1 MGTAAAIAARSGPT
15 GARGTARG
23 TTRHARAR
31 RPRRRALAG
40 ASHDVEDGT
49 LPWRLG
55 PREGPMTTRAAV
67 TPALLEEYCARFR
80 NWGRW
85 GPDDEIGTL
94 NFITPDV
101 ITRAA
106 RLVKQGKVIS
116 CALNFDTSRSE
127 EHTSELQSQS

>member
-1 MGTAAAIAARSGPT
+1 MWAPPGHAGS
-15 GARGTARG
+15 GAREQERVPSTPA
-23 TTRHARAR
+23 ARAR

-40 ASHDVEDGT
+40 ASHDVEGGT

-85 GPDDEIGTL
+85 GP
-94 NFITPDV
+94 
-101 ITRAA
+101 
-106 RLVKQGKVIS
+106 
-116 CALNFDTSRSE
+116 RSE
-127 EHTSELQSQS
+127 EHTSELQSHHDLVCRLLLEKKK

>member
-1 MGTAAAIAARSGPT
+1 MWAPPGHAGSGAREQERVPSTAA
-15 GARGTARG
+15 
-23 TTRHARAR
+23 ARAR

-55 PREGPMTTRAAV
+55 PREGPMTTRAAG
-67 TPALLEEYCARFR
+67 TPALLEEYCARVR

-85 GPDDEIGTL
+85 GPDDEIGALKLT
-94 NFITPDV
+94 TPRV

-106 RLVKQGKVIS
+106 RLVKQGK
-116 CALNFDTSRSE
+116 
-127 EHTSELQSQS
+127 

>member
-15 GARGTARG
+15 GARGRARG
-23 TTRHARAR
+23 TPRHARAR

-40 ASHDVEDGT
+40 GSHDVEGGT

-101 ITRAA
+101 
-106 RLVKQGKVIS
+106 
-116 CALNFDTSRSE
+116 RSE
-127 EHTSELQSQS
+127 ERRVGKECRSRWSPYH

>member
-1 MGTAAAIAARSGPT
+1 MWAPPGHAGS
-15 GARGTARG
+15 GAREQERVPSTPA
-23 TTRHARAR
+23 ARAR

-40 ASHDVEDGT
+40 ASHDVEGGT

-85 GPDDEIGTL
+85 GPDDEIGSL
-94 NFITPDV
+94 NFITPDAD
-101 ITRAA
+101 TPPAPP
-106 RLVKQGKVIS
+106 
-116 CALNFDTSRSE
+116 ALTSGEMQLGVPS
-127 EHTSELQSQS
+127 